1 MAVYISTGEA
11 TAHGYAKIAQEE
23 IDNLLS
29 SEDIAAID
37 TTFEDIDATT
47 AMLNN
52 VVNAIQARKENI
64 IKRAQYVANWKVSFF
79 EETPAMLME

>member
-1 MAVYISTGEA
+1 MQA
-11 TAHGYAKIAQEE
+11 
-23 IDNLLS
+23 
-29 SEDIAAID
+29 
-37 TTFEDIDATT
+37 

-52 VVNAIQARKENI
+52 VINAIQARKENI